1 MNYVTRRVLNRLG
14 ILPLARR
21 LRESTSPSRRAV
33 AARQRHAIAR
43 ITSRLGPDYGTRLN
57 HLPKA
62 GNVLVVGVN
71 TVEEIIFQAPL
82 LLAFRAADYRPVVL
96 LGSRTG
102 WLEVGYRCFG
112 VGDFAY
118 FEDHLADGRH
128 PMTAPLLAGV
138 RTIEDATGLRWR
150 DAAIGRYAVSTL
162 MRRMRRGD
170 PQLGG
175 KGREQLSAALSETL
189 RDTDAAAAILDR
201 VRPDFA
207 LLLDHGYTPHGQV
220 FDLQLARGGNCFTW
234 NAAHRDGSLMLKRY
248 GTDNRD
254 HHPSSLSAV
263 SWQRLLAMP
272 WSERHWVRLRHEL
285 ESCYRSGEWYGEVG
299 TQFNT
304 IFFDRAALAARL
316 GLDPQKKTVALF
328 PHIFWDATFFW
339 GTDLFRNYEDWFCAA
354 LRAACANPAL
364 NWIIKVHPGNV
375 VKDRRDGV
383 AGEHSELAAI
393 RATVGVLPNH
403 VKLIP
408 ADSDISTFAL
418 FDLIDYCL
426 TVRGTVGIEAAC
438 FGIPVITAGTGR
450 YDRLGFTID
459 PDSPAVYIDLLSRL
473 HEVPPMDPS
482 RIELARRYAYGVL
495 IVRPT
500 PLRSVRFRYTRNA
513 AASLETDLLLDRYDG
528 TATAADIRAIAAWVR
543 SGAADYLDDREITDA
558 MSPGMSA
565 SALSPPGTDSMP
577 PSQPRIC
584 VAGAKD

>member
-1 MNYVTRRVLNRLG
+1 LNYATRRVLNRLG

-33 AARQRHAIAR
+33 AARQRRAIAR
-43 ITSRLGPDYGTRLN
+43 IASRLGADYGTRLN
-57 HLPKA
+57 HLPKE

-71 TVEEIIFQAPL
+71 SVEEIIFQAPL
-82 LLAFRAADYRPVVL
+82 LLAFRAAGYCPVVL

-102 WLEVGYRCFG
+102 WLEAGYRCFG

-118 FEDHLADGRH
+118 FEDHLADGPH
-128 PMTAPLLAGV
+128 PTTASFLAGV
-138 RTIEDATGLRWR
+138 STIEDAIGLRWR

-170 PQLGG
+170 PQLDG
-175 KGREQLSAALSETL
+175 KGREQLSAALSEAL

-220 FDLQLARGGNCFTW
+220 FDLQLARGGCCFTW

-248 GTDNRD
+248 GSDNRD
-254 HHPSSLSAV
+254 HHPSSLSAA

-272 WSERHWVRLRHEL
+272 WTERHWVRLRHEL

-393 RATVGVLPNH
+393 RATVGVLPSH

-418 FDLIDYCL
+418 FDVIDYCL
-426 TVRGTVGIEAAC
+426 SVRGTVGIEAAC
-438 FGIPVITAGTGR
+438 FGIPVVTAGTGR
-450 YDRLGFTID
+450 FDRLGFTVD
-459 PDSPAVYIDLLSRL
+459 PDSPTVYLDLLSRL
-473 HEVPPMDPS
+473 QDLPPMDAA
-482 RIELARRYAYGVL
+482 RIELARRFAYGVL
-495 IVRPT
+495 IMRPT
-500 PLRSVRFRYTRNA
+500 PLRSVRFRYSRNA
-513 AASLETDLLLDRYDG
+513 AASLATELLLERSQDA
-528 TATAADIRAIAAWVR
+528 ATAPDVRAIATWVA
-543 SGAADYLDDREITDA
+543 SGAADYLDASEIDA
-558 MSPGMSA
+558 AATLGIGST
-565 SALSPPGTDSMP
+565 ALS
-577 PSQPRIC
+577 
-584 VAGAKD
+584 VAARS